1 MSASPPGSWTRPSP
15 RSLAARFVAWPL
27 ALLVAAALA
36 WWVPLVRLKRLDAV
50 AAADTFDAAAF
61 AARFWS
67 EDLPPALA
75 KAHDLTATL
84 AALRSDPIEACRT
97 LGRTPGLSRTCL
109 YLVRGSGTIREVG
122 PTGCRVSLA
131 DEAGEV
137 ELATG
142 PVFGSSI
149 RDVTGTVDPASR
161 TDSRDLAAVA
171 SEINRLVQDRVIGPM
186 KAALEPGHAV
196 EFVACGQ
203 LQGRLPDG
211 RPWRLIPLHA
221 EVLAEAAVPASEA
234 P

>member
-1 MSASPPGSWTRPSP
+1 MPASPPGSWTRSSQRLPI
-15 RSLAARFVAWPL
+15 ARIAWPL
-27 ALLVAAALA
+27 TLLVAAALV
-36 WWVPLVRLKRLDAV
+36 WWVPLVRLKRLDAG

-67 EDLPPALA
+67 DDLTPAFA

-84 AALRSDPIEACRT
+84 AGLRSDPVEACRT

-109 YLVRGSGTIREVG
+109 YLVRGSGTIRAVG
-122 PTGCRVSLA
+122 PTGCHVTLP
-131 DEAGEV
+131 EGAGEV

-142 PVFGSSI
+142 PVFGSAI

-161 TDSRDLAAVA
+161 TDSRELAAMA
-171 SEINRLVQDRVIGPM
+171 SEINRLVQERVIGPL
-186 KAALEPGHAV
+186 KARLEPGRTV

-203 LQGRLPDG
+203 VQGRLPDG

-221 EVLAEAAVPASEA
+221 EVRVGEATPESEKR
-234 P
+234 